1 MSTETESGGLKGL
14 PPKQAVV
21 VSAGLVVG
29 LFLGQ
34 IAVGAPTTIPDWL
47 MVVALGLST
56 TVVAWETIRRKI
68 DVESLVA
75 ILVFVGILATA
86 FL

>member
-1 MSTETESGGLKGL
+1 MDIGVRHHVNRNRIRRSERTTPET
-14 PPKQAVV
+14 AVV

-56 TVVAWETIRRKI
+56 TVVAWETIRRKTM
-68 DVESLVA
+68 SNL
-75 ILVFVGILATA
+75 
-86 FL
+86 